1 VGEDFIL
8 EAELHEDR
16 QEEESPPR
24 YHAQCIAPPPPSP
37 PTPLIKSHRHLPNYH
52 DLMYQVKKKILEC
65 QTSMEY
71 VTL

>member
-1 VGEDFIL
+1 MGEDFIL

-37 PTPLIKSHRHLPNYH
+37 ATPLIKSHRHVPNYH
-52 DLMYQVKKKILEC
+52 DLMY
-65 QTSMEY
+65 
-71 VTL
+71 